1 MSSDGVTR
9 VSVEISG
16 SEISFETGR
25 MAKQAS
31 GAVVVRQGD
40 TMVLCTAVAG
50 SLRDVDFLP
59 LTVDVEER
67 MYASGKIPGSF
78 FKREGRPGEKGT
90 LTARMIDR
98 PIRPLFPKEWRYD
111 TQLVAIPLSI
121 DHEHPYDILAMNGAS
136 TALMISDIPLPTP
149 VGAVRIG
156 KIDGNFVVN
165 PNEADLLADA
175 ENASDLDLIVAGTEE
190 AILMVEAGANEI
202 PEAEILDA
210 LDIAHAEIKKLCALQ
225 RELAEKV
232 GKEKK
237 VFETIAVDEK
247 LLDEIRTSHGKA
259 LDDAT
264 QVEDKLERQETTKA
278 VEAAIVE
285 HYAPSA
291 PEGASEEQL
300 VAAKQKRS
308 AVQMAFD
315 KLEKSI
321 IRERIAVHKKR
332 PDGRAENEIR
342 DISIEVGVTPRTH
355 GSALFTR
362 GQTQA
367 LSVVAMGTLKEE
379 MRLDTL
385 GLETK
390 KYYWHHY
397 NFPPFSVGE
406 AGRMGG
412 VKRRDIGHG
421 ALAERAL
428 APMVPSIEDF
438 PYSIRVVSDILES
451 NGSSS
456 MASVC
461 GSSLSLMDAGVPIKR
476 PVAGIAMGLIKEG
489 DDYIVLTDIAG
500 VEDHLGDMD
509 FKVAGTERGITA
521 LQMDIK
527 ITGVTFDILRD
538 ALDAGQRRAHVHP
551 RKDGRHDPDAARAAL
566 AVRAAHPD
574 DPDRPVADRP
584 ADRQGRRN
592 DPRPGRGVRV
602 PDRRQ
607 RRRSSADLL
616 RQRRSRRRARRARA
630 HDDEGGRGRRRVR
643 RQGRQDDDL
652 RRLRRARQGHRRP
665 AAHLKRLARPAR
677 RVGRGRPQQRRRDQR
692 ARGRGRPRARPHRPA
707 SRRRSRTSPASP
719 SRSSP
724 ASAPAAAAAA
734 EAAVVRRATAAD
746 ATAALTAARVAT
758 ATAAHARRAVAATEV
773 QLKSEHR
780 ITTLTTPGSAGGAP
794 GVRIATERV
803 PSVRSVALGFWIAT
817 GSAAER
823 DDEAG
828 ISHLLEHM
836 LFRGTERFGSQEID
850 QIFDAMGAEVNAGT
864 DKESTSLYTR
874 VLDGH
879 LPRAFEVMGDMVFHP
894 RFGELETE
902 REVVLEEIAM
912 YEDDPQDKVFDVL
925 GRAIFGAHPL
935 GRAVIGTADVVG
947 SVSREQLA
955 AFHTA
960 RYEPQNLV
968 IAAAGSVDHDELV
981 QMATAIDSLRAQDP
995 GAPQPRVSPAL
1006 IAAPA
1011 PDFARRVRFV
1021 EKDTEQYHVCLGGA
1035 GMAREDER
1043 RFALR
1048 VLEGVLGATSS
1059 SRLFQEVRERRGL
1072 AYSVFCF
1079 SNMYAHTGE
1088 IGLYVGTR
1096 PDNLQ
1101 QASP

>member
-1 MSSDGVTR
+1 MSSDAVTR

-40 TMVLCTAVAG
+40 TMVLATAVAG

-67 MYASGKIPGSF
+67 MYAAGKIPGSF

-121 DHEHPYDILAMNGAS
+121 DHVHPYDILAMNGAS
-136 TALMISDIPLPTP
+136 AALMISDIPLPTP

-165 PNEADLLADA
+165 PSEEDLLADA
-175 ENASDLDLIVAGTEE
+175 ENSSDLDLIVAGTEE

-225 RELAEKV
+225 RDLAAKV

-237 VFETIAVDEK
+237 VFETIQVDPAV
-247 LLDEIRTSHGKA
+247 LDAIRASHGAA
-259 LDDAT
+259 LEDAT
-264 QVEDKLERQETTKA
+264 QVEDKLERQDATKG
-278 VEAAIVE
+278 VEAAILE
-285 HYAPSA
+285 QHAPSA
-291 PEGASEEQL
+291 GEGASEEQL
-300 VAAKQKRS
+300 VAAKQRRA

-332 PDGRAENEIR
+332 PDGRGENEIR
-342 DISIEVGVTPRTH
+342 NITIEAGVLPRAH

-379 MRLDTL
+379 MRIDTL
-385 GLETK
+385 GLESK

-428 APMVPSIEDF
+428 TPMVPSIEEF

-538 ALDAGQRRAHVHP
+538 ALAQAKEARTFILGKMAEVIKTPREQLSQFAPRIQTIQIDPSQIGLLIGKGGETIRGLAEEFESQIDVNDDGQVLIYSANGELGDALVERIRMMMKEVEVGDEYVGKVVKTTTFGAFIELAKGTDGLLHISNVSPGQRVEAVEDVLNKGDEVNVRVVEVD
-551 RKDGRHDPDAARAAL
+551 RERGRIGLRLAEDPDIAGKSVEEL
-566 AVRAAHPD
+566 AGVGTGGGGGGRPPRD
-574 DPDRPVADRP
+574 GGSSNGRDRSDRPRRGGGDR
-584 ADRQGRRN
+584 G
-592 DPRPGRGVRV
+592 
-602 PDRRQ
+602 
-607 RRRSSADLL
+607 S
-616 RQRRSRRRARRARA
+616 
-630 HDDEGGRGRRRVR
+630 
-643 RQGRQDDDL
+643 
-652 RRLRRARQGHRRP
+652 
-665 AAHLKRLARPAR
+665 
-677 RVGRGRPQQRRRDQR
+677 
-692 ARGRGRPRARPHRPA
+692 GRPRH
-707 SRRRSRTSPASP
+707 
-719 SRSSP
+719 
-724 ASAPAAAAAA
+724 
-734 EAAVVRRATAAD
+734 
-746 ATAALTAARVAT
+746 
-758 ATAAHARRAVAATEV
+758 
-773 QLKSEHR
+773 
-780 ITTLTTPGSAGGAP
+780 G
-794 GVRIATERV
+794 
-803 PSVRSVALGFWIAT
+803 
-817 GSAAER
+817 R
-823 DDEAG
+823 D
-828 ISHLLEHM
+828 
-836 LFRGTERFGSQEID
+836 
-850 QIFDAMGAEVNAGT
+850 
-864 DKESTSLYTR
+864 
-874 VLDGH
+874 
-879 LPRAFEVMGDMVFHP
+879 
-894 RFGELETE
+894 
-902 REVVLEEIAM
+902 
-912 YEDDPQDKVFDVL
+912 
-925 GRAIFGAHPL
+925 
-935 GRAVIGTADVVG
+935 
-947 SVSREQLA
+947 
-955 AFHTA
+955 
-960 RYEPQNLV
+960 
-968 IAAAGSVDHDELV
+968 
-981 QMATAIDSLRAQDP
+981 
-995 GAPQPRVSPAL
+995 
-1006 IAAPA
+1006 
-1011 PDFARRVRFV
+1011 
-1021 EKDTEQYHVCLGGA
+1021 
-1035 GMAREDER
+1035 
-1043 RFALR
+1043 
-1048 VLEGVLGATSS
+1048 
-1059 SRLFQEVRERRGL
+1059 
-1072 AYSVFCF
+1072 
-1079 SNMYAHTGE
+1079 
-1088 IGLYVGTR
+1088 
-1096 PDNLQ
+1096 
-1101 QASP
+1101 

>member
-1 MSSDGVTR
+1 MSSDGITR

-31 GAVVVRQGD
+31 GAVVVRHGD

-67 MYASGKIPGSF
+67 MYAAGKIPGSF

-156 KIDGNFVVN
+156 KVDGNFVVN
-165 PNEADLLADA
+165 PNEPDLLSDA
-175 ENASDLDLIVAGTEE
+175 ENPSDLDLIVAGTEE

-210 LDIAHAEIKKLCALQ
+210 LDIAHAEIKKLCAMQ
-225 RELAEKV
+225 RDLAAKV

-237 VFETIAVDEK
+237 VFETIGVDEK
-247 LLDEIRTSHGKA
+247 LLDEIRGSHGA
-259 LDDAT
+259 QLDAAT
-264 QVEDKLERQETTKA
+264 QVEDKLDRQDATKEA
-278 VEAAIVE
+278 EAAILE
-285 HYAPSA
+285 HYAPA
-291 PEGASEEQL
+291 AAEAASEHEQL
-300 VAAKQKRS
+300 AAKERRA
-308 AVQMAFD
+308 AVQLAFD

-321 IRERIAVHKKR
+321 IRERIAVNKKR
-332 PDGRAENEIR
+332 PDGRSENEIR

-379 MRLDTL
+379 MRIDTL

-428 APMVPSIEDF
+428 APMVPSIEEF

-489 DDYIVLTDIAG
+489 DDYVVLTDIAG

-538 ALDAGQRRAHVHP
+538 ALGQAKEARTFILGKMAEVIETPREQLSQFAPRIQTIQIDPSQIGLLIGKGGETIRGLADEFESQIDVNDDGQVLIYSANGELGDALVERVRVMMKEVEVGDEYVGKVVKTTTFGAFIELS
-551 RKDGRHDPDAARAAL
+551 KGTDGLLHISNVSPGKRVDTVEDVLNKGDEISVRVVEVDRERGRIGLRL
-566 AVRAAHPD
+566 AD
-574 DPDRPVADRP
+574 DPDIAGKSVEELAGVGTGGGGGGGSRP
-584 ADRQGRRN
+584 
-592 DPRPGRGVRV
+592 
-602 PDRRQ
+602 
-607 RRRSSADLL
+607 
-616 RQRRSRRRARRARA
+616 SR
-630 HDDEGGRGRRRVR
+630 DGGGRNGRSDRGPRGPRRE
-643 RQGRQDDDL
+643 GE
-652 RRLRRARQGHRRP
+652 
-665 AAHLKRLARPAR
+665 
-677 RVGRGRPQQRRRDQR
+677 RGS
-692 ARGRGRPRARPHRPA
+692 GRPR
-707 SRRRSRTSPASP
+707 
-719 SRSSP
+719 
-724 ASAPAAAAAA
+724 
-734 EAAVVRRATAAD
+734 
-746 ATAALTAARVAT
+746 
-758 ATAAHARRAVAATEV
+758 
-773 QLKSEHR
+773 
-780 ITTLTTPGSAGGAP
+780 
-794 GVRIATERV
+794 
-803 PSVRSVALGFWIAT
+803 
-817 GSAAER
+817 R
-823 DDEAG
+823 DRD
-828 ISHLLEHM
+828 
-836 LFRGTERFGSQEID
+836 
-850 QIFDAMGAEVNAGT
+850 
-864 DKESTSLYTR
+864 
-874 VLDGH
+874 
-879 LPRAFEVMGDMVFHP
+879 
-894 RFGELETE
+894 
-902 REVVLEEIAM
+902 
-912 YEDDPQDKVFDVL
+912 
-925 GRAIFGAHPL
+925 
-935 GRAVIGTADVVG
+935 
-947 SVSREQLA
+947 
-955 AFHTA
+955 
-960 RYEPQNLV
+960 
-968 IAAAGSVDHDELV
+968 
-981 QMATAIDSLRAQDP
+981 
-995 GAPQPRVSPAL
+995 
-1006 IAAPA
+1006 
-1011 PDFARRVRFV
+1011 
-1021 EKDTEQYHVCLGGA
+1021 
-1035 GMAREDER
+1035 
-1043 RFALR
+1043 
-1048 VLEGVLGATSS
+1048 
-1059 SRLFQEVRERRGL
+1059 
-1072 AYSVFCF
+1072 
-1079 SNMYAHTGE
+1079 
-1088 IGLYVGTR
+1088 
-1096 PDNLQ
+1096 
-1101 QASP
+1101 

>member
-1 MSSDGVTR
+1 MSSDAVTR
-9 VSVEISG
+9 VSVEIAG

-121 DHEHPYDILAMNGAS
+121 DHVHPYDILAMNGAS

-165 PNEADLLADA
+165 PNEEDLLPDA
-175 ENASDLDLIVAGTEE
+175 ENPTDLDLIVAGTEE

-210 LDIAHAEIKKLCALQ
+210 LDIAHAEIKKICALQ
-225 RELAEKV
+225 RELADKV

-237 VFETIAVDEK
+237 VFEAIQVDPQV
-247 LLDEIRTSHGKA
+247 LDAIRASHGSA
-259 LDDAT
+259 LEDAT
-264 QVEDKLERQETTKA
+264 QVEDKLDRQDATKA
-278 VEAAIVE
+278 VETAILE
-285 HYAPSA
+285 QHATPA
-291 PEGASEEQL
+291 PEGASDEQIKS
-300 VAAKQKRS
+300 AKKLRG

-321 IRERIAVHKKR
+321 IRERIAIHKKR
-332 PDGRAENEIR
+332 PDGRGENEIR

-428 APMVPSIEDF
+428 APMVPSIEEF

-538 ALDAGQRRAHVHP
+538 ALAQAKEARTFILGKMVETIQGPRAELSQYAPRIQTIQIDPSQIGLLIGKGGETIRGLAEEFESQIDVNDDGQVLIYSANGELGDALLERIRMMMKEVEVGDEYLGKVVKTTTFGAFVELA
-551 RKDGRHDPDAARAAL
+551 KGTDGLLHISNVSPGERVETVEDVLNKGDEINVRVVEVDRERGRIGLRLAEDPDVAGKSAEEL
-566 AVRAAHPD
+566 AGVGTGGGGGGGRPPRD
-574 DPDRPVADRP
+574 GGGRNGSRDR
-584 ADRQGRRN
+584 G
-592 DPRPGRGVRV
+592 
-602 PDRRQ
+602 
-607 RRRSSADLL
+607 
-616 RQRRSRRRARRARA
+616 RSR
-630 HDDEGGRGRRRVR
+630 DGERGS
-643 RQGRQDDDL
+643 
-652 RRLRRARQGHRRP
+652 
-665 AAHLKRLARPAR
+665 
-677 RVGRGRPQQRRRDQR
+677 
-692 ARGRGRPRARPHRPA
+692 GRPRHGG
-707 SRRRSRTSPASP
+707 SDRS
-719 SRSSP
+719 
-724 ASAPAAAAAA
+724 
-734 EAAVVRRATAAD
+734 
-746 ATAALTAARVAT
+746 
-758 ATAAHARRAVAATEV
+758 
-773 QLKSEHR
+773 
-780 ITTLTTPGSAGGAP
+780 
-794 GVRIATERV
+794 
-803 PSVRSVALGFWIAT
+803 
-817 GSAAER
+817 
-823 DDEAG
+823 
-828 ISHLLEHM
+828 
-836 LFRGTERFGSQEID
+836 
-850 QIFDAMGAEVNAGT
+850 
-864 DKESTSLYTR
+864 
-874 VLDGH
+874 
-879 LPRAFEVMGDMVFHP
+879 
-894 RFGELETE
+894 
-902 REVVLEEIAM
+902 
-912 YEDDPQDKVFDVL
+912 
-925 GRAIFGAHPL
+925 
-935 GRAVIGTADVVG
+935 
-947 SVSREQLA
+947 
-955 AFHTA
+955 
-960 RYEPQNLV
+960 
-968 IAAAGSVDHDELV
+968 
-981 QMATAIDSLRAQDP
+981 
-995 GAPQPRVSPAL
+995 
-1006 IAAPA
+1006 
-1011 PDFARRVRFV
+1011 
-1021 EKDTEQYHVCLGGA
+1021 
-1035 GMAREDER
+1035 
-1043 RFALR
+1043 
-1048 VLEGVLGATSS
+1048 
-1059 SRLFQEVRERRGL
+1059 
-1072 AYSVFCF
+1072 
-1079 SNMYAHTGE
+1079 
-1088 IGLYVGTR
+1088 
-1096 PDNLQ
+1096 
-1101 QASP
+1101 